1 MENQSTYF
9 CIKQQLLIIMN
20 SSKQTSSSNGPLII
34 IGILFFVFG
43 FVTWVNS
50 VLIAFFKD
58 AFDLNN
64 FQSLL
69 VTSAFFISYF
79 VMAIPSSW
87 VLAKTGFKNGMSV
100 GLLTMG
106 IGTLMFVPAAKMEN
120 YPMFL
125 LGLFV
130 IGTGLA
136 LLQTASNPYV
146 TILGPSES
154 AAKRISVMG
163 ICNKIAGILSQYI
176 FGGLLLS
183 GATAANVNL
192 DVVVAPYLIMTAILV
207 ALALLVRFSTLP
219 EVEAEEIQEEF
230 ISEKSSI
237 WEFPNLV
244 LGMVAFFLYVGVEVM
259 AGDTIINYGVSMGF
273 AIDDAKTFTTYTLYG
288 MLFGYVVGILFI
300 PKYISQQTA
309 LNYSAILGIVFSL
322 GTIFIQD
329 PFLSVLCLA
338 LLGVAN
344 ALMWPALWPLAIEG
358 LGKFTKL
365 GSALI
370 IMMIS
375 GGALIP
381 LLYGSVVDEYGNA
394 QIAYALMI
402 PCYLFIYYY
411 AKIGHK
417 RKSW

>member
-1 MENQSTYF
+1 MTNT
-9 CIKQQLLIIMN
+9 KQ
-20 SSKQTSSSNGPLII
+20 SNGPLIM

-58 AFDLNN
+58 AFQLNN

-87 VLAKTGFKNGMSV
+87 VLAKTGFKNGMSF
-100 GLLTMG
+100 GLLAMAV
-106 IGTLMFVPAAKMEN
+106 GTLLFIPAAKAAN
-120 YPMFL
+120 YPLFL

-154 AAKRISVMG
+154 AAQRISVMG
-163 ICNKIAGILSQYI
+163 ICNKIAGILSQVI

-183 GATAANVNL
+183 SAAGPTKLETVIM
-192 DVVVAPYLIMTAILV
+192 PYGIMTVILV
-207 ALALLVRFSTLP
+207 ALAAWVRLSSLP
-219 EVEAEEIQEEF
+219 EVEAEETAEEALA
-230 ISEKSSI
+230 SKSSV
-237 WEFPNLV
+237 WAYPNLV
-244 LGMVAFFLYVGVEVM
+244 LGLIAFFLYVGVEVM
-259 AGDTIINYGVSMGF
+259 AGDTIINYGVSKGF
-273 AIDDAKTFTTYTLYG
+273 SMDIAKSFTSYTLYG
-288 MLFGYVVGILFI
+288 MLAGYVVGILFI
-300 PKYISQQTA
+300 PKYLSQQKA
-309 LNYSAILGIVFSL
+309 LNYSALLGILFSIGAVAL
-322 GTIFIQD
+322 EGY
-329 PFLSVLCLA
+329 LSVLCIA
-338 LLGVAN
+338 LLGLAN
-344 ALMWPALWPLAIEG
+344 ALMWPALWPLALQG
-358 LGKFTKL
+358 LGKFTKI

-381 LLYGSVVDEYGNA
+381 LVYGS
-394 QIAYALMI
+394 IADQLGDTQLAYVIMI
-402 PCYLFIYYY
+402 PCYLFILFY
-411 AKIGHK
+411 ATIGHK
-417 RKSW
+417 KSSW

>member
-1 MENQSTYF
+1 MINTKPMTQA
-9 CIKQQLLIIMN
+9 KQ
-20 SSKQTSSSNGPLII
+20 SNGPLIM

-58 AFDLNN
+58 AFQLNN

-87 VLAKTGFKNGMSV
+87 VLAKTGFKNGMSF
-100 GLLTMG
+100 GLLAMAA
-106 IGTLMFVPAAKMEN
+106 GTLLFIPAAKAEN
-120 YPMFL
+120 YALFL

-154 AAKRISVMG
+154 AAQRISVMG
-163 ICNKIAGILSQYI
+163 ICNKVAGILSQVI

-183 GATAANVNL
+183 SAAGAAKLETVIM
-192 DVVVAPYLIMTAILV
+192 PYGIMTAILV
-207 ALALLVRFSTLP
+207 ALALWVRFSTLP
-219 EVEAEEIQEEF
+219 EVEAEETEE
-230 ISEKSSI
+230 EKSATKSSV
-237 WEFPNLV
+237 WEYPNLV
-244 LGMVAFFLYVGVEVM
+244 LGLIAFFLYVGVEVM
-259 AGDTIINYGVSMGF
+259 AGDTIINYGVSKGF
-273 AIDDAKTFTTYTLYG
+273 SMDIAKSFTSYTLYG
-288 MLFGYVVGILFI
+288 MLAGYIVGIFFI
-300 PKYISQQTA
+300 PKYLSQSKA
-309 LNYSAILGIVFSL
+309 LNYSAILGIIFSVGAVAL
-322 GTIFIQD
+322 DGY
-329 PFLSVLCLA
+329 LSVLCIA
-338 LLGVAN
+338 LLGLAN
-344 ALMWPALWPLAIEG
+344 ALMWPAMWPLAIQG
-358 LGKFTKL
+358 LGKFTKI

-381 LLYGSVVDEYGNA
+381 LVYGS
-394 QIAYALMI
+394 IADSLGDTQLAYSIMV
-402 PCYLFIYYY
+402 PCYLFILYY
-411 AKIGHK
+411 ATIGHK
-417 RKSW
+417 KSSW

>member
-1 MENQSTYF
+1 MTNT
-9 CIKQQLLIIMN
+9 KQ
-20 SSKQTSSSNGPLII
+20 SNGPLIM

-58 AFDLNN
+58 AFQLNN

-87 VLAKTGFKNGMSV
+87 VLAKTGFKNGMSF
-100 GLLTMG
+100 GLLAMAV
-106 IGTLMFVPAAKMEN
+106 GTLLFIPAAKAAN
-120 YPMFL
+120 YPLFL

-154 AAKRISVMG
+154 AAQRISVMG
-163 ICNKIAGILSQYI
+163 ICNKVAGILSQVI

-183 GATAANVNL
+183 SAAGPTKLETVIM
-192 DVVVAPYLIMTAILV
+192 PYGIMTVILV
-207 ALALLVRFSTLP
+207 ALAAWVRLSRLP
-219 EVEAEEIQEEF
+219 EVEAEETAEEALA
-230 ISEKSSI
+230 SKSSV
-237 WEFPNLV
+237 WAYPNLV
-244 LGMVAFFLYVGVEVM
+244 LGLIAFFLYVGVEVM
-259 AGDTIINYGVSMGF
+259 AGDTIINYGVSKGF
-273 AIDDAKTFTTYTLYG
+273 SMDIAKSFTSYTLYG
-288 MLFGYVVGILFI
+288 MLAGYVVGILFI
-300 PKYISQQTA
+300 PKYLSQQKA
-309 LNYSAILGIVFSL
+309 LNYSALLGILFSIGAVAL
-322 GTIFIQD
+322 DGY
-329 PFLSVLCLA
+329 LSVLCIA
-338 LLGVAN
+338 LLGLAN
-344 ALMWPALWPLAIEG
+344 ALMWPALWPLALQG
-358 LGKFTKL
+358 LGKFTKI

-381 LLYGSVVDEYGNA
+381 LVYGS
-394 QIAYALMI
+394 IADQLGDTQLAYVIMI
-402 PCYLFIYYY
+402 PCYLFILFY
-411 AKIGHK
+411 ATIGHK
-417 RKSW
+417 KSSW

>member
-1 MENQSTYF
+1 M
-9 CIKQQLLIIMN
+9 
-20 SSKQTSSSNGPLII
+20 

-58 AFDLNN
+58 AFQLNN

-87 VLAKTGFKNGMSV
+87 VLAKTGFKNGMSF
-100 GLLTMG
+100 GLLAMAA
-106 IGTLMFVPAAKMEN
+106 GTLLFIPAAKAEN
-120 YPMFL
+120 YSLFL

-154 AAKRISVMG
+154 AAQRISVMG
-163 ICNKIAGILSQYI
+163 ICNKVAGILSQVI

-183 GATAANVNL
+183 SAAGAAKLETVIM
-192 DVVVAPYLIMTAILV
+192 PYGIMTAILV
-207 ALALLVRFSTLP
+207 ALALWVRFSTLP
-219 EVEAEEIQEEF
+219 EVEAEETEE
-230 ISEKSSI
+230 EKSATKSSV
-237 WEFPNLV
+237 WEYPNLV
-244 LGMVAFFLYVGVEVM
+244 LGLIAFFLYVGVEVM
-259 AGDTIINYGVSMGF
+259 AGDTIINYGVSKGF
-273 AIDDAKTFTTYTLYG
+273 SMDIAKSFTSYTLYG
-288 MLFGYVVGILFI
+288 MLAGYIVGIFFI
-300 PKYISQQTA
+300 PKYLSQSKA
-309 LNYSAILGIVFSL
+309 LNYSAILGIVFSVGAVAL
-322 GTIFIQD
+322 DGY
-329 PFLSVLCLA
+329 LSVLCIA
-338 LLGVAN
+338 LLGLAN
-344 ALMWPALWPLAIEG
+344 ALMWPAMWPLAIQG
-358 LGKFTKL
+358 LGKFTKI

-381 LLYGSVVDEYGNA
+381 LVYGSIADSLGDT
-394 QIAYALMI
+394 QLAYAIMV
-402 PCYLFIYYY
+402 PCYLFILYY
-411 AKIGHK
+411 ATIGHK
-417 RKSW
+417 KSSW

>member
-1 MENQSTYF
+1 MTNA
-9 CIKQQLLIIMN
+9 KQ
-20 SSKQTSSSNGPLII
+20 SNGPLIM

-58 AFDLNN
+58 AFQLNN

-87 VLAKTGFKNGMSV
+87 VLAKTGFKNGMSF
-100 GLLTMG
+100 GLLAMAA
-106 IGTLMFVPAAKMEN
+106 GTLLFIPAAKAEN
-120 YPMFL
+120 YSLFL

-154 AAKRISVMG
+154 AAQRISVMG
-163 ICNKIAGILSQYI
+163 ICNKVAGILSQVI

-183 GATAANVNL
+183 SAAGAAKLETVIM
-192 DVVVAPYLIMTAILV
+192 PYGIMTAILV
-207 ALALLVRFSTLP
+207 GLALWVRFSTLP
-219 EVEAEEIQEEF
+219 EVEAEETEE
-230 ISEKSSI
+230 EKSATKSSV
-237 WEFPNLV
+237 WEYPNLV
-244 LGMVAFFLYVGVEVM
+244 LGLIAFFLYVGVEVM
-259 AGDTIINYGVSMGF
+259 AGDTIINYGVSKGF
-273 AIDDAKTFTTYTLYG
+273 SMDIAKSFTSYTLYG
-288 MLFGYVVGILFI
+288 MLAGYIVGIFFI
-300 PKYISQQTA
+300 PKYLSQSKA
-309 LNYSAILGIVFSL
+309 LNYSAILGVVFSVGAVAL
-322 GTIFIQD
+322 DGY
-329 PFLSVLCLA
+329 LSVLCIA
-338 LLGVAN
+338 LLGLAN
-344 ALMWPALWPLAIEG
+344 ALMWPALWPLAIQG
-358 LGKFTKL
+358 LGKFTKI

-381 LLYGSVVDEYGNA
+381 LVYGS
-394 QIAYALMI
+394 IADNLGDTQLAYVIMV
-402 PCYLFIYYY
+402 PCYLFILYY
-411 AKIGHK
+411 ATIGHK
-417 RKSW
+417 KSSW

>member
-1 MENQSTYF
+1 MST
-9 CIKQQLLIIMN
+9 
-20 SSKQTSSSNGPLII
+20 SKSSNGPLIM

-87 VLAKTGFKNGMSV
+87 VLAKTGFKNGMSF
-100 GLLTMG
+100 GLLAMAV
-106 IGTLMFVPAAKMEN
+106 GTLLFIPAAKVEN
-120 YPMFL
+120 YGLFL
-125 LGLFV
+125 VGLFV

-154 AAKRISVMG
+154 AAQRISVMG
-163 ICNKIAGILSQYI
+163 ICNKVAGILSQVI

-183 GATAANVNL
+183 SAAGAAKLETVIM
-192 DVVVAPYLIMTAILV
+192 PYGIMTAILV
-207 ALALLVRFSTLP
+207 ALALWVRFSSLP
-219 EVEAEEIQEEF
+219 EVEAEETEE
-230 ISEKSSI
+230 EKSASKASV
-237 WEFPNLV
+237 WAYPNLV
-244 LGMVAFFLYVGVEVM
+244 LGLVAFFLYVGVEVM
-259 AGDTIINYGVSMGF
+259 AGDTIINYGVSKGF
-273 AIDDAKTFTTYTLYG
+273 SMDVAKSFTSYTLYG
-288 MLFGYVVGILFI
+288 MLAGYIVGIFFI
-300 PKYISQQTA
+300 PKYLSQQKA
-309 LNYSAILGIVFSL
+309 LNYSALLGILFSVGAVVL
-322 GTIFIQD
+322 DGY
-329 PFLSVLCLA
+329 LSVLCIA
-338 LLGVAN
+338 LLGLAN
-344 ALMWPALWPLAIEG
+344 ALMWPALWPLAIQG

-375 GGALIP
+375 GGALVP
-381 LLYGSVVDEYGNA
+381 LLYGSIADRMGDT
-394 QIAYALMI
+394 QTAYAIMV
-402 PCYLFIYYY
+402 PCYLFILYY
-411 AKIGHK
+411 ATIGHK
-417 RKSW
+417 KSSW

>member
-1 MENQSTYF
+1 MTNT
-9 CIKQQLLIIMN
+9 KQ
-20 SSKQTSSSNGPLII
+20 SNGPLIM

-58 AFDLNN
+58 AFQLNN

-87 VLAKTGFKNGMSV
+87 VLAKTGFKNGMSF
-100 GLLTMG
+100 GLLAMAV
-106 IGTLMFVPAAKMEN
+106 GTLLFIPAAKAAN
-120 YPMFL
+120 YPLFL

-154 AAKRISVMG
+154 AAQRISVMG
-163 ICNKIAGILSQYI
+163 ICNKIAGILSQVI

-183 GATAANVNL
+183 SAAGPTKLETVIM
-192 DVVVAPYLIMTAILV
+192 PYGIMTVILV
-207 ALALLVRFSTLP
+207 ALAAWVRLSSLP
-219 EVEAEEIQEEF
+219 EVEAEETAEEALA
-230 ISEKSSI
+230 SKSSV
-237 WEFPNLV
+237 WAYPNLV
-244 LGMVAFFLYVGVEVM
+244 LGLIAFFLYVGVEVM
-259 AGDTIINYGVSMGF
+259 AGDTIINYGVSKGF
-273 AIDDAKTFTTYTLYG
+273 SMDIAKSFTSYTLYG
-288 MLFGYVVGILFI
+288 MLAGYVAGILFI
-300 PKYISQQTA
+300 PKYLSQQKA
-309 LNYSAILGIVFSL
+309 LNYSALLGILFSIGAVAL
-322 GTIFIQD
+322 DGY
-329 PFLSVLCLA
+329 LSVLCIA
-338 LLGVAN
+338 LLGLAN
-344 ALMWPALWPLAIEG
+344 ALMWPALWPLALQG
-358 LGKFTKL
+358 LGKFTKI

-381 LLYGSVVDEYGNA
+381 LVYGS
-394 QIAYALMI
+394 IADQLGDTQLAYVIMI
-402 PCYLFIYYY
+402 PCYLFILFY
-411 AKIGHK
+411 ATIGHK
-417 RKSW
+417 KSSW

>member
-1 MENQSTYF
+1 MTNT
-9 CIKQQLLIIMN
+9 KQ
-20 SSKQTSSSNGPLII
+20 SNGPLIM

-58 AFDLNN
+58 AFQLNN

-87 VLAKTGFKNGMSV
+87 VLAKTGFKNGMSF
-100 GLLTMG
+100 GLLAMAA
-106 IGTLMFVPAAKMEN
+106 GTLLFIPAAKAEN
-120 YPMFL
+120 YSLFL

-154 AAKRISVMG
+154 AAQRISVMG
-163 ICNKIAGILSQYI
+163 ICNKVAGILSQVI

-183 GATAANVNL
+183 SAAGAAKLETVIM
-192 DVVVAPYLIMTAILV
+192 PYGIMTAILV
-207 ALALLVRFSTLP
+207 ALALWVRFSTLP
-219 EVEAEEIQEEF
+219 EVEAEETEE
-230 ISEKSSI
+230 EKSATKSSV
-237 WEFPNLV
+237 WKYPNLV
-244 LGMVAFFLYVGVEVM
+244 LGLIAFFLYVGVEVM
-259 AGDTIINYGVSMGF
+259 AGDTIINYGVSKGF
-273 AIDDAKTFTTYTLYG
+273 SMDIAKSFTSYTLYG
-288 MLFGYVVGILFI
+288 MLAGYIVGIFFI
-300 PKYISQQTA
+300 PKYLSQSKA

-322 GTIFIQD
+322 GAVLLDGYI
-329 PFLSVLCLA
+329 SVLCIA
-338 LLGVAN
+338 LLGLAN
-344 ALMWPALWPLAIEG
+344 ALMWPALWPLAIQG
-358 LGKFTKL
+358 LGKFTKI

-381 LLYGSVVDEYGNA
+381 LVYGS
-394 QIAYALMI
+394 IADNLGDTQLAYVIMV
-402 PCYLFIYYY
+402 PCYLFILYY
-411 AKIGHK
+411 ATIGHK
-417 RKSW
+417 KSSW